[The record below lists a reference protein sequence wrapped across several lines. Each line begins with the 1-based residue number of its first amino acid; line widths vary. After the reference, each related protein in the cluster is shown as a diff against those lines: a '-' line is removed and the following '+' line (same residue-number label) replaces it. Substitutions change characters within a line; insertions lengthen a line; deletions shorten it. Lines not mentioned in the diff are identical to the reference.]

1 MVSMQNIPPAARR
14 ASKKSGSAQG
24 LRALQRACALA
35 ALCALAACA
44 PQARVPQL
52 EAGQVDA
59 EAKIQQELVLRSSVD
74 TLDRLT
80 RVAWNIRAN
89 SADLCGERVGY
100 SVGLN
105 FLELDDY
112 AKEKRET
119 IKSVLGIHWRPTV
132 FQAVPNGPAEKAGI
146 RRGDII
152 VAVAEEKVANKKQAR
167 ESLAKI
173 VRTGK
178 PVVVDVE
185 RDGVLMEFTLTP
197 AKLCSYPVVLSPSS
211 DLNAFADGDQIIV
224 CQGMMKFVKS
234 DDELAAIVGHEMAHN
249 TQKHRRSKQM
259 NAALGQ
265 IFVDLPVLL
274 LTGFNPRVGQSV
286 GAQMFSPEYE
296 AEADYVGLYYT
307 ARAGYDIHNVAD
319 LWRRMSIENPK
330 GISIVTT
337 HPSHSQRYVG
347 LAADAA
353 EIDKKRAEGKDLRP
367 GMKGDDTKGDEKKA
381 EAAKPGDQ
389 PVEPDPL
396 PQTEMN

>member
-1 MVSMQNIPPAARR
+1 MVHMQTPSPVNGRRNRISGPARSLPR
-14 ASKKSGSAQG
+14 AW
-24 LRALQRACALA
+24 ALA
-35 ALCALAACA
+35 GLCLLAACA
-44 PQARVPQL
+44 PQAKVPQM
-52 EAGQVDA
+52 EAGQVAA
-59 EAKIQQELVLRSSVD
+59 EAKIQQELVLRNSVD
-74 TLDRLT
+74 TLDRLS

-89 SADLCGERVGY
+89 SADLCGERVAY

-119 IKSVLGIHWRPTV
+119 VKSVLGVHWRPTV
-132 FQAVPNGPAEKAGI
+132 FQAIVNGPAEKAGM

-152 VAVAEEKVANKKQAR
+152 VAVAGEKVANKKQAR
-167 ESLAKI
+167 ESLEKI
-173 VRTGK
+173 VKTGI

-185 RDGVLMEFTLTP
+185 RDGALQQFTLTP
-197 AKLCSYPVVLSPSS
+197 AKLCSYPVVLSASTE
-211 DLNAFADGDQIIV
+211 LNAFADGDNITV
-224 CQGMMKFVKS
+224 CTGMMKFVKS

-367 GMKGDDTKGDEKKA
+367 EMKGEEKKA
-381 EAAKPGDQ
+381 EVPKSGQEA
-389 PVEPDPL
+389 VEQDPL
-396 PQTEMN
+396 PRTDMK